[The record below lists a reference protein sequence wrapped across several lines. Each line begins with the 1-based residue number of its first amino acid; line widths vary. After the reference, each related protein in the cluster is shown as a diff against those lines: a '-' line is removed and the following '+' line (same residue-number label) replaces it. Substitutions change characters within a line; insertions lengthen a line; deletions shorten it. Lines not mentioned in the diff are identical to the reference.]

1 MCLDVVELVCPSRVP
16 RCQGPAVTK
25 DIGLSDSRT
34 QLMQKGKSIL
44 GCILGFR
51 GWLNSQRRC
60 TLWYRARRLLLLRQM
75 QVQWASQIS
84 LAVLEQTNRCC
95 WARFLCV
102 VLLCVGFCEW
112 MNLTVTFAFVCVF
125 CLSAWAEAVPAHLI
139 NLPQTDLHSNRLQN
153 QGGLTDWI
161 KASQHNYKSLS
172 AILSVSYVTL
182 YFSHL
187 FVRHKLHYWAL
198 P

>member
-1 MCLDVVELVCPSRVP
+1 MQIHLCILLLTLIDLVNVILKGSISKKNICVFGCLWISVSQPSAKMP
-16 RCQGPAVTK
+16 RSCCDQGHR
-25 DIGLSDSRT
+25 LSDSRT

-75 QVQWASQIS
+75 QIQWASQIS

-102 VLLCVGFCEW
+102 VRLCVCFCEW
-112 MNLTVTFAFVCVF
+112 MNLTVTFDLMCVF
-125 CLSAWAEAVPAHLI
+125 SVCLLEQRPFQPV
-139 NLPQTDLHSNRLQN
+139 
-153 QGGLTDWI
+153 
-161 KASQHNYKSLS
+161 
-172 AILSVSYVTL
+172 
-182 YFSHL
+182 
-187 FVRHKLHYWAL
+187 
-198 P
+198 

>member
-1 MCLDVVELVCPSRVP
+1 MHHIHICMYANPFVHSAFDSDWPCECYFERKHKQEKHLCVWMSFELVCPSRVP

-75 QVQWASQIS
+75 QIQWASQIS

-95 WARFLCV
+95 CARFLCV
-102 VLLCVGFCEW
+102 VRLCVCFCEW
-112 MNLTVTFAFVCVF
+112 MNLTVTFAFMCVF
-125 CLSAWAEAVPAHLI
+125 SVCLLEQRPFQPV
-139 NLPQTDLHSNRLQN
+139 
-153 QGGLTDWI
+153 
-161 KASQHNYKSLS
+161 
-172 AILSVSYVTL
+172 
-182 YFSHL
+182 
-187 FVRHKLHYWAL
+187 
-198 P
+198 